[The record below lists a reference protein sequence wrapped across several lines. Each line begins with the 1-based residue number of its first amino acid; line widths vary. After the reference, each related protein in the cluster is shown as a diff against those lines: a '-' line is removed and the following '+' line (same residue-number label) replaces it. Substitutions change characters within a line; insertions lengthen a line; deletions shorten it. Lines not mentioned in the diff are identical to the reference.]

1 MYADYLRAHV
11 AGRRGAHAAAR
22 GSAVTMRVAGGR
34 ERPGSHGSPPPSL
47 TPAADDG
54 RRGLQVAQPGLP
66 GQPGEPGPSGL
77 QPGELVS
84 RLYQAHALTLV
95 RMARLL
101 LRDQPSAEDVVQDAF
116 LGLYRALPRLC
127 DPEDV
132 LPYLRT
138 AVINRSRS
146 VLRSRQRA
154 LLRRVQHEPPA
165 SSAESA
171 AMLGEDRRAVLAGV
185 ARLPRRARE
194 VLVLRY
200 YVGLSDQEIAA
211 ALKVSRGTV
220 SSTASRGLAALARD
234 LKESQ

>member
-1 MYADYLRAHV
+1 
-11 AGRRGAHAAAR
+11 
-22 GSAVTMRVAGGR
+22 MRVAGGR
-34 ERPGSHGSPPPSL
+34 ERSGGHGSPAPPL
-47 TPAADDG
+47 TPAASG
-54 RRGLQVAQPGLP
+54 GQPGPQAGQP
-66 GQPGEPGPSGL
+66 GQPSQPGEPGA
-77 QPGELVS
+77 PGPQADELVS
-84 RLYQAHALTLV
+84 RLYQAHALDLV

-132 LPYLRT
+132 LPYLRA

-171 AMLGEDRRAVLAGV
+171 AMLGEDRRAVLAAV
-185 ARLPRRARE
+185 DRLPRRARE

-200 YVGLSDQEIAA
+200 YLGLSDQEIAA
-211 ALKVSRGTV
+211 ALNVSRGTV